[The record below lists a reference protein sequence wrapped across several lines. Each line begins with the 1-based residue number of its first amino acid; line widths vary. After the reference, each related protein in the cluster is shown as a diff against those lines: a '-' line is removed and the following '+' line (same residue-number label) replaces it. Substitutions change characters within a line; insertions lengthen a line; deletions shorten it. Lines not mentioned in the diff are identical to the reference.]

1 MLSDFLFDIEN
12 SKEQNQ
18 FKFNGTLVCSEPVP
32 PIIVRTT
39 WKWNGRRWL
48 WCRWSDVN
56 SGAQAIQH
64 QLFYGLSSS
73 VPPPTEYL
81 PAKVW
86 EYRYH
91 LKDCYIHNHQDPSN
105 VNEII
110 LQALIDTIIEEANLS
125 SVAFA
130 TSPVPKILYL
140 DEPEPVEYSKVHILD
155 MLKCHT
161 MRVIVNEKLT
171 EMVQI
176 YEAWE
181 TDKIISVELW
191 RNLSLCLFAVAGV
204 SLMLLGDFRYTRS
217 DPDFVIIFNL
227 SHVTDIVVIIF
238 KTSGW
243 QWWSSLASS
252 RLLSTWSALIRF
264 LSFTIPNFSSRVL
277 L

>member
-1 MLSDFLFDIEN
+1 MGEDDN
-12 SKEQNQ
+12 
-18 FKFNGTLVCSEPVP
+18 
-32 PIIVRTT
+32 
-39 WKWNGRRWL
+39 
-48 WCRWSDVN
+48 DVDEDDDD

-130 TSPVPKILYL
+130 TSPVSKILYL
-140 DEPEPVEYSKVHILD
+140 DEPEPVEYSKVHILK

-161 MRVIVNEKLT
+161 MG
-171 EMVQI
+171 
-176 YEAWE
+176 
-181 TDKIISVELW
+181 LW
-191 RNLSLCLFAVAGV
+191 KANRNGSDLRG
-204 SLMLLGDFRYTRS
+204 LGD
-217 DPDFVIIFNL
+217 
-227 SHVTDIVVIIF
+227 
-238 KTSGW
+238 G
-243 QWWSSLASS
+243 
-252 RLLSTWSALIRF
+252 
-264 LSFTIPNFSSRVL
+264 
-277 L
+277 

>member
-1 MLSDFLFDIEN
+1 MSLSLRLLW
-12 SKEQNQ
+12 EQN
-18 FKFNGTLVCSEPVP
+18 GIGIGEDDY
-32 PIIVRTT
+32 
-39 WKWNGRRWL
+39 
-48 WCRWSDVN
+48 DVEDDDVDSGEDDYDVDEYDVD

-140 DEPEPVEYSKVHILD
+140 DEPEPVEYSKVHILFK
-155 MLKCHT
+155 LLT
-161 MRVIVNEKLT
+161 FYSVI
-171 EMVQI
+171 
-176 YEAWE
+176 
-181 TDKIISVELW
+181 LW
-191 RNLSLCLFAVAGV
+191 GS
-204 SLMLLGDFRYTRS
+204 
-217 DPDFVIIFNL
+217 
-227 SHVTDIVVIIF
+227 
-238 KTSGW
+238 
-243 QWWSSLASS
+243 
-252 RLLSTWSALIRF
+252 
-264 LSFTIPNFSSRVL
+264 
-277 L
+277 

>member
-1 MLSDFLFDIEN
+1 M
-12 SKEQNQ
+12 
-18 FKFNGTLVCSEPVP
+18 
-32 PIIVRTT
+32 
-39 WKWNGRRWL
+39 
-48 WCRWSDVN
+48 
-56 SGAQAIQH
+56 
-64 QLFYGLSSS
+64 
-73 VPPPTEYL
+73 
-81 PAKVW
+81 
-86 EYRYH
+86 
-91 LKDCYIHNHQDPSN
+91 
-105 VNEII
+105 
-110 LQALIDTIIEEANLS
+110 QALIDTIIEEANLS

-238 KTSGW
+238 KPQVDSDGR
-243 QWWSSLASS
+243 
-252 RLLSTWSALIRF
+252 RLHPRDSC
-264 LSFTIPNFSSRVL
+264 
-277 L
+277 

>member
-1 MLSDFLFDIEN
+1 MGEDDN
-12 SKEQNQ
+12 
-18 FKFNGTLVCSEPVP
+18 
-32 PIIVRTT
+32 
-39 WKWNGRRWL
+39 
-48 WCRWSDVN
+48 DVDEDDDD

-130 TSPVPKILYL
+130 TSPVPMILYL

-217 DPDFVIIFNL
+217 DPNFVITFNL
-227 SHVTDIVVIIF
+227 SYVTDIVVIIF

-243 QWWSSLASS
+243 QWWSSLAS
-252 RLLSTWSALIRF
+252 
-264 LSFTIPNFSSRVL
+264 
-277 L
+277 